1 VPGFEPRSE
10 FDSEDPRIDS
20 SSFLEPESETSF
32 VEPESVFD
40 SEDPRIDSSSFLEPE
55 SETPFVEPESVFDSE
70 DPRIHLGGKLQLI
83 NVIDSC
89 CRGRNRLLARP
100 HFSILISWLY

>member
-1 VPGFEPRSE
+1 MRHPQKALPPPPPSSSAAAAASFVELEFEPGFEPKSV

-40 SEDPRIDSSSFLEPE
+40 SEDPRIDSSSFLEPV
-55 SETPFVEPESVFDSE
+55 PEPGLEPWPVFGIEAPKQVRSVLNG
-70 DPRIHLGGKLQLI
+70 P
-83 NVIDSC
+83 N
-89 CRGRNRLLARP
+89 
-100 HFSILISWLY
+100 

>member
-1 VPGFEPRSE
+1 MPGFEPRSV

-40 SEDPRIDSSSFLEPE
+40 SEVIGEDPRIDSSSFLEPV
-55 SETPFVEPESVFDSE
+55 PEPGLEPGPVFGIEAPKQVRSVA
-70 DPRIHLGGKLQLI
+70 RIAGLTAK
-83 NVIDSC
+83 
-89 CRGRNRLLARP
+89 
-100 HFSILISWLY
+100 